1 MKRVPTL
8 LGLAVALALFSL
20 SLASCAT
27 CEASGSNS
35 HQTGRCGLF
44 QNF

>member
-1 MKRVPTL
+1 VPAL
-8 LGLAVALALFSL
+8 LGLAVALALFTV
-20 SLASCAT
+20 SLASCAS

-35 HQTGRCGLF
+35 HQSGRCGLF